1 MGNKQEKPKKQESE
15 SDKMFDMIFEF
26 KMMAKEFEKNAKK
39 SENEEKQTKL
49 KVKTAIEKN
58 DMAAAKMFA
67 QDAIRKK
74 NESKRYQ
81 ALSFKIHAVHSRLK
95 NAYQTQKVNIDIL
108 LNINY

>member
-1 MGNKQEKPKKQESE
+1 MGNKADKPKPKEESA

-39 SENEEKQTKL
+39 SANEEKQVKL

-58 DMAAAKMFA
+58 NMDAAKMYA

-74 NESKRYQ
+74 NECKRYQ
-81 ALSFKIHAVHSRLK
+81 ALSFKIDAVHSRLK
-95 NAYQTQKVNIDIL
+95 NAYQTQKVN
-108 LNINY
+108 